1 MEAMELDS
9 IVECYTET
17 DMEQFRHDDVSD
29 DTLILFWRRFLIWLA
44 RARFKIAEKKCFA
57 LESLKA

>member
-9 IVECYTET
+9 IECYTET

-29 DTLILFWRRFLIWLA
+29 DTLILFWRRFFVWLA
-44 RARFKIAEKKCFA
+44 RAR
-57 LESLKA
+57 L

>member
-17 DMEQFRHDDVSD
+17 DMEFQHDDVSD
-29 DTLILFWRRFLIWLA
+29 FGSSSGDRLYGGRVW
-44 RARFKIAEKKCFA
+44 KD
-57 LESLKA
+57 